1 MIPDP
6 PVVPAHCVRD
16 RASRCHGCLK
26 PGILAVTYHGKKFD
40 RSCKRGVEAMHR
52 SLKSSGGAAAVQAN
66 VTLMLDKED
75 EWRTKMFPFTV
86 DASAEQRADGHR
98 LMIAEGGVTKQQ
110 RTSKKRLTS
119 TTI

>member
-1 MIPDP
+1 M
-6 PVVPAHCVRD
+6 
-16 RASRCHGCLK
+16 K
-26 PGILAVTYHGKKFD
+26 PGILAVTYHGKEFE

-86 DASAEQRADGHR
+86 DASVEQRADGHR